1 MSTPELLN
9 KIAKAYKTK
18 SKLFPIPFYIL
29 IFLAKIIGRKDLAEK
44 LLYNLQI
51 DCSKSLKVLKWK
63 PIISMDDQIKKM
75 VVYETNIKKI
85 NK

>member
-1 MSTPELLN
+1 
-9 KIAKAYKTK
+9 
-18 SKLFPIPFYIL
+18 
-29 IFLAKIIGRKDLAEK
+29 
-44 LLYNLQI
+44 NLQI

-75 VVYETNIKKI
+75 VVYETSIKKI